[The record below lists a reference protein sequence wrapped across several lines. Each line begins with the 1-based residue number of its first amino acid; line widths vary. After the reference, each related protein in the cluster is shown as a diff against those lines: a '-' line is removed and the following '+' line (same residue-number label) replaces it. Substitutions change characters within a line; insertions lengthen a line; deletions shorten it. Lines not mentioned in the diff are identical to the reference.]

1 MEQSAPSPLAF
12 NPPRSLI
19 NLDAARQRFGE
30 QQVNLL
36 IELTRTGDALADAV
50 IREVESLGPA
60 ASRQLN
66 QGILH
71 GLKTLNNPPPAIRA
85 FLEAAERIPDWVDP
99 ESLRRGC
106 EAYLFIGNIW
116 ITFSLGPGSLTHTYS
131 SPSIAGVLVR
141 TGNLTKLAQRRLAET
156 GVWNIESVLP
166 GSLAVGAPGYVHN
179 LQVRLLH
186 ARVRNTLLKRGWDIE
201 ATGIPINQMET
212 VRTWLDFTYV
222 PFSALQKFG
231 ITFTRDELADLYHL
245 WQYIAYLL
253 GIEERV
259 YRAMPDQQRA
269 EQMLALID
277 STMEGAN
284 EDSRVLTQAMLE
296 AVTIFLQPALRLPA
310 SVTFDLASALTRHL
324 HGNRLADQLGIKK
337 TWISKTMPLITL
349 ANRLQRLWNRR
360 SPAAR
365 QKAIARTVQVFQD
378 ALAMTGQTT
387 YQRDID
393 KLAQQQLPQTVD
405 PLATR

>member
-1 MEQSAPSPLAF
+1 MEQSAPSPRAF
-12 NPPRSLI
+12 KPPRSLI
-19 NLDAARQRFGE
+19 NLDVARQRFGE
-30 QQVNLL
+30 QKVNLL
-36 IELTRTGDALADAV
+36 IELTRAGDALADAV
-50 IREVESLGPA
+50 IREVEMLGPA

-66 QGILH
+66 QGITH
-71 GLKTLNNPPPAIRA
+71 GLKTLDDPPPAIRA

-131 SPSIAGVLVR
+131 SPSIARVLVR

-166 GSLAVGAPGYVHN
+166 GGLAVGAPGYVHN

-186 ARVRNTLLKRGWDIE
+186 ARVRNTLLKRGWDI
-201 ATGIPINQMET
+201 AASGIPINQMET

-259 YRAMPDQQRA
+259 YRAMSDQQRA

-284 EDSRVLTQAMLE
+284 EDSKVLTQAMLE
-296 AVTIFLQPALRLPA
+296 AVTVFLQPALRLPA
-310 SVTFDLASALTRHL
+310 PVTFDLASALTRHL
-324 HGNRLADQLGIKK
+324 HGDQLADRLGIKK
-337 TWISKTMPLITL
+337 TWMSKTMPLITL

-360 SPAAR
+360 NPASR
-365 QKAIARTVQVFQD
+365 QKAIARTIQIFQD
-378 ALAMTGQTT
+378 ALATTGQTT

-393 KLAQQQLPQTVD
+393 KLAQPQMPQTVD
-405 PLATR
+405 PLATQ

>member
-1 MEQSAPSPLAF
+1 MEPLSPSPQAF
-12 NPPRSLI
+12 LPPRSLI

-36 IELTRTGDALADAV
+36 IELTHSGDALADAV
-50 IREVESLGPA
+50 IKEVETLGPA
-60 ASRQLN
+60 TSRQLN
-66 QGILH
+66 QGIMH
-71 GLKTLNNPPPAIRA
+71 GLKTVDDSPPAIRA
-85 FLEAAERIPDWVDP
+85 FLEAAERLPDWVDM
-99 ESLRRGC
+99 ESLKRGC
-106 EAYLFIGNIW
+106 EAYLFIGTVW

-131 SPSIAGVLVR
+131 APSIASVLVR

-166 GSLAVGAPGYVHN
+166 DGLAVGARGYVHN

-186 ARVRNTLLKRGWDIE
+186 ARVRNTLLKRGWDTGT
-201 ATGIPINQMET
+201 TGIPINQMEM

-259 YRAMPDQQRA
+259 YRTMPDQQRA
-269 EQMLALID
+269 EKMLALID
-277 STMEGAN
+277 STMGGAN
-284 EDSRVLTQAMLE
+284 EDSKVLTQAMLE
-296 AVTIFLQPALRLPA
+296 AVTVFLQPTLRLPA

-324 HGNRLADQLGIKK
+324 HGNQLADQLGIKK
-337 TWISKTMPLITL
+337 TWISATMPLIML
-349 ANRLQRLWNRR
+349 ANRLQRFWNRR

-365 QKAIARTVQVFQD
+365 QKAIARTVQVFHD
-378 ALAMTGQTT
+378 ALTMTGQTT
-387 YQRDID
+387 YQRDAD
-393 KLAQQQLPQTVD
+393 NLAQQQLPRTVD
-405 PLATR
+405 PLATQ